1 MSGLWYVKLPD
12 GDVEPMTLDEL
23 DEAFQRGDVNERTM
37 VLAAGSTQWAKLG
50 ELAGLD
56 QPAAQRPM
64 SLVDIPAMNM
74 PTVNRGF
81 APMPPSMRPVS
92 VDLDAFGDDDLSF
105 RPPRKSKKWIFG
117 VLAVAGVLGF
127 AAFEGQRSG
136 VFSIS
141 KLMASSSQATAA
153 ATMPVATPA
162 PAPAPSPDPAPAAA
176 PAPSA
181 SASDSR
187 FTQDQKDKLAAADK
201 LHDLKT
207 KLHSKAHAA
216 AVSVHS
222 SASHSKGSQ
231 GFTTGGNK
239 FDPLNATIP

>member
-56 QPAAQRPM
+56 QQPAAQRPM
-64 SLVDIPAMNM
+64 SLADIPAMN
-74 PTVNRGF
+74 RGYV
-81 APMPPSMRPVS
+81 PMPPSMRPVS
-92 VDLDAFGDDDLSF
+92 VDLEGFTDDDLSF
-105 RPPRKSKKWIFG
+105 RPAKKSKKWVFG
-117 VLAVAGVLGF
+117 VLVVAGVLGF
-127 AAFEGQRSG
+127 AAFQGARSG
-136 VFSIS
+136 VFSIN
-141 KLMASSSQATAA
+141 KLMSSSSQATAA

-162 PAPAPSPDPAPAAA
+162 PAPAPSPDPAAAAA

-181 SASDSR
+181 SDSAASR
-187 FTQDQKDKLAAADK
+187 FSQDQKDKLAAADK
-201 LHDLKT
+201 QHDLRA

-222 SASHSKGSQ
+222 SASHSKGAQ
-231 GFTTGGNK
+231 GFTTGGSK

>member
-64 SLVDIPAMNM
+64 SLADIPAMHN
-74 PTVNRGF
+74 PVKGY

-92 VDLDAFGDDDLSF
+92 VDLEGFADDDLSF
-105 RPPRKSKKWIFG
+105 RPAKKSKKWVFG
-117 VLAVAGVLGF
+117 VVLVAGVLGF
-127 AAFEGQRSG
+127 AAFEGSRSG
-136 VFSIS
+136 VFSID
-141 KLMASSSQATAA
+141 KLMSSSSQATAA

-162 PAPAPSPDPAPAAA
+162 PAPAPSPDPAPSAAA

-181 SASDSR
+181 SDSASSR
-187 FTQDQKDKLAAADK
+187 FSQDQRDKLAAADK
-201 LHDLKT
+201 QRDLRA
-207 KLHSKAHAA
+207 KLHSKGHAA

-222 SASHSKGSQ
+222 SHSKGAQ

-239 FDPLNATIP
+239 FDPLNASM

>member
-74 PTVNRGF
+74 PTVNRGY

-92 VDLDAFGDDDLSF
+92 VDLDGFGDDDLSF
-105 RPPRKSKKWIFG
+105 RPAKKSKKWVFG
-117 VLAVAGVLGF
+117 VVVVAGVLGF
-127 AAFEGQRSG
+127 AAFQGARSG

-141 KLMASSSQATAA
+141 KLMSSSSQATAA

-176 PAPSA
+176 PAPT
-181 SASDSR
+181 ASDSR
-187 FTQDQKDKLAAADK
+187 FSPDQRDKLAAADK
-201 LHDLKT
+201 LRDLKT
-207 KLHSKAHAA
+207 KLHAKAHAA

-222 SASHSKGSQ
+222 SASHSKSGQ